1 MASTY
6 LTAGT
11 MGSVTNRKKFTISFW
26 IKRGSLGEEYMWQS
40 YNASSLTSYRL
51 QIDFQSDDKFEI
63 RGVDGN
69 TMHTRLVTN
78 REFKDTNAWYHI
90 YCSFDSTQG
99 TASDRVKIY
108 VNGEQQTSL
117 ATSTYPNQ
125 NVDFAVGVDGSINYT
140 LDIGRW
146 GGGSNYWSGS
156 MSHFYYVDGSVIAH
170 TQFGSTDTTTGEW
183 KINTNPTI
191 ASYGNEGF
199 LVLKDGNTVT
209 DQSPNSNNL
218 TVGGGTLTKTED
230 NPSNVFDTLNANISQ
245 TAGVGGR
252 DSSARPFLEYGNT
265 VSSTDVAIWTP
276 QIGSIPITSGK
287 YYFEMKRAYAGS
299 PSNHLAWV
307 GIESTATAGTSLGS
321 PSGTN
326 TNAIAYYSEGSVNKS
341 NVNQS
346 GSWSTWTSN
355 NDIVQVAIDL
365 DNYFIYFGKNGVWQ
379 NSGNPES
386 GGSGT
391 GGIAIV
397 ASQSY
402 ISACTVH
409 RGGGSSGG
417 SKTWVQ
423 LNYGNGYFAENA
435 LSSAGTNASGN
446 GIFEYDVPAG
456 FTAISTKGLNL

>member
-230 NPSNVFDTLNANISQ
+230 NPSNVFATLNPL
-245 TAGVGGR
+245 
-252 DSSARPFLEYGNT
+252 DSDLTSNPFQYGNT
-265 VSSTDVAIWTP
+265 KVSGQNPESAKYYCSLTL
-276 QIGSIPITSGK
+276 GMMGNGK
-287 YYFEMKRAYAGS
+287 YYFEAQL
-299 PSNHLAWV
+299 NV
-307 GIESTATAGTSLGS
+307 NNQGILGVCNLDASDNPTYLRQQNTFPGRYSSSWGYDLTDGYKFNNNNKTDYGGGTSWSANDYISFALD
-321 PSGTN
+321 N
-326 TNAIAYYSEGSVNKS
+326 TNGKMYIAKN
-341 NVNQS
+341 
-346 GSWSTWTSN
+346 GSWVS
-355 NDIVQVAIDL
+355 
-365 DNYFIYFGKNGVWQ
+365 G
-379 NSGNPES
+379 GNPTN
-386 GGSGT
+386 GT
-391 GGIAIV
+391 GGIDYSAIGDNNMFIV
-397 ASQSY
+397 ADNN
-402 ISACTVH
+402 
-409 RGGGSSGG
+409 GSGYN
-417 SKTWVQ
+417 KFTF
-423 LNYGNGYFAENA
+423 NFGNGSFDTTTLSTTYSPTVGDTSAKFKYNIIPTGYTA
-435 LSSAGTNASGN
+435 L
-446 GIFEYDVPAG
+446 
-456 FTAISTKGLNL
+456 STKGLNL

>member
-63 RGVDGN
+63 RGVDGSSQ
-69 TMHTRLVTN
+69 HTRLVTN
-78 REFKDTNAWYHI
+78 RQFKDTNAWYHI
-90 YCSFDSTQG
+90 YCVFDSTQG
-99 TASDRVKIY
+99 TASNRVKIY

-191 ASYGNEGF
+191 ASYGNKGF

-230 NPSNVFDTLNANISQ
+230 NPSNVFATGNPLAQLSVGTLSNGNNTITGSNTTNYYGFISSTIGMSLGKWYAEFKKISGNAGIDIGISDNPNSSGVDAGDYLGQGAYQWSYDGGSGNIRNN
-245 TAGVGGR
+245 A
-252 DSSARPFLEYGNT
+252 SSSSYGN
-265 VSSTDVAIWTP
+265 SYTDGDIIGVA
-276 QIGSIPITSGK
+276 
-287 YYFEMKRAYAGS
+287 
-299 PSNHLAWV
+299 L
-307 GIESTATAGTSLGS
+307 
-321 PSGTN
+321 
-326 TNAIAYYSEGSVNKS
+326 
-341 NVNQS
+341 
-346 GSWSTWTSN
+346 
-355 NDIVQVAIDL
+355 DL
-365 DNYFIYFGKNGVWQ
+365 DNNKLYFSKNGTWQ
-379 NSGNPES
+379 NSGDPTS
-386 GGSGT
+386 GATGT
-391 GGIAIV
+391 GAISITALTSTNTGV
-397 ASQSY
+397 YHFAFGDNS
-402 ISACTVH
+402 
-409 RGGGSSGG
+409 GSSFGVV
-417 SKTWVQ
+417 SA
-423 LNYGNGYFAENA
+423 NFGNGYFGTTAVA
-435 LSSAGTNASGN
+435 SAGTNASGI
-446 GIFEYDVPAG
+446 GIFEYNVPAG
-456 FTAISTKGLNL
+456 YTALSTKGLNL